1 MRRLST
7 RSGGS
12 PGTSPGQALDP
23 AGGGS
28 DYVPEGNDYK
38 GGAGAE
44 AGGRTP
50 PPLYNVEFLHRPS
63 RDSGSRE
70 KILRQK
76 NSSETKCKQERDLVN
91 TGGLYQVE

>member
-44 AGGRTP
+44 ATFGHLAFYT
-50 PPLYNVEFLHRPS
+50 
-63 RDSGSRE
+63 
-70 KILRQK
+70 ILGA
-76 NSSETKCKQERDLVN
+76 LAP
-91 TGGLYQVE
+91 

>member
-1 MRRLST
+1 MF
-7 RSGGS
+7 
-12 PGTSPGQALDP
+12 P
-23 AGGGS
+23 
-28 DYVPEGNDYK
+28 K
-38 GGAGAE
+38 GAIIRAGAGAE
-44 AGGRTP
+44 ARGTL
-50 PPLYNVEFLHRPS
+50 PPLYNADFLHRPS